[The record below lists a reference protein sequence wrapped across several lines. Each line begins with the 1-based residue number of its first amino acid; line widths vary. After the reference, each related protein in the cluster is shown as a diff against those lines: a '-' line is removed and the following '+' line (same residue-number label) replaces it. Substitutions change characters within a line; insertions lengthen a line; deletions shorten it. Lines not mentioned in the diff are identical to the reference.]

1 MSPAGNMVR
10 QDANY
15 LRKSLQKRPSECH
28 ETEADHLRGSLKYFQ
43 NALIEAQNEH
53 HEHLKRCEESRDLY
67 HRAKT
72 GMTWATDRYAV
83 QRMLVIS
90 LSRQILDMSE
100 PRTGIFPSQGWWA
113 QRFALVVQLSS
124 ETEELDKRL
133 DQMETMKEEVR
144 KSKCL
149 YDFNERETKDHRD
162 RAEEMW
168 NDYEELTA
176 EIEDVTS
183 QLIQ

>member
-1 MSPAGNMVR
+1 M
-10 QDANY
+10 
-15 LRKSLQKRPSECH
+15 
-28 ETEADHLRGSLKYFQ
+28 
-43 NALIEAQNEH
+43 
-53 HEHLKRCEESRDLY
+53 
-67 HRAKT
+67 
-72 GMTWATDRYAV
+72 
-83 QRMLVIS
+83 
-90 LSRQILDMSE
+90 
-100 PRTGIFPSQGWWA
+100 
-113 QRFALVVQLSS
+113 VQLSS

-133 DQMETMKEEVR
+133 DQMERMKEEVR

-168 NDYEELTA
+168 NEYEELTA